1 MPSYTGC
8 LGSGS
13 PSSAGC
19 LGSGLPFCGG
29 CLGSGLHSPR
39 RCLGSGL
46 PSCWRLDLWVF
57 GVWALPFKYNSNITR
72 FESGKLETLTTTE
85 LLNTDL

>member
-1 MPSYTGC
+1 MC
-8 LGSGS
+8 LLIQGVWGL
-13 PSSAGC
+13 ARLLL
-19 LGSGLPFCGG
+19 LGVWGLACIFCRG
-29 CLGSGLHSPR
+29 
-39 RCLGSGL
+39 CLGSGL

-72 FESGKLETLTTTE
+72 FKSGKLETLTKTE